1 MINRDDEYLCQRWET
16 EYKKIVKEAEAV
28 KAIYDTLLTI
38 THDPTEPK
46 REMFKAKSEH

>member
-28 KAIYDTLLTI
+28 KAIYETLLTI
-38 THDPTEPK
+38 TQEPSELK
-46 REMFKAKSEH
+46 KEMFKAKSEV